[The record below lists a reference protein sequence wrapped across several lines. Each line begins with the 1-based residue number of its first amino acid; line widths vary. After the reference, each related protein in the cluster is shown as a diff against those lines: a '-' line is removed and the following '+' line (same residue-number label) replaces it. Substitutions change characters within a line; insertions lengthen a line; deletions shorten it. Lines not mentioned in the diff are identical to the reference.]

1 MNDHPLKVEHHN
13 TTSDGGSIA
22 SKDYEDRYFQDNG
35 FDESKEVYIDGNN
48 LEERWES
55 FSGSC
60 FTIGELG
67 FGLGLNF
74 LTTMHCWLK
83 KERSF
88 NLDYIG
94 IDKKILE
101 KRNLVLLE
109 EAFPNLKK
117 EINIFKE
124 CDVVGHNG
132 FECIS
137 IPDLKI
143 RLILVTEDVQNAIN
157 DICISNIDAWFL
169 DGFDP
174 KKNPEMWTEDV
185 LKAVFDLSS
194 SDSSFSSFTSV
205 GRIRRALLEN
215 GFEVNKV
222 PGFGTKRHRI
232 VGRKFEENKKSNEI
246 KKIAIL
252 GAGLSGSNLAFN
264 LANSNIEVDIYDAL
278 DDLSKG
284 SSGGPI
290 ASMYPKFSLDNSPR
304 SKFLIA
310 SYFFS
315 LNFYIKTL
323 GFENTGLLFYGSDET
338 KDKWI
343 SKILTLKRDDL
354 FELLSDDELEDL
366 LGVSQIKKAL
376 HVKKGLFLQPLE
388 LKKKLLEH
396 RFIKI
401 ILNEKYVSFT
411 EEKNKVEVHFKSGLS
426 KSYDALA
433 VCTGKG
439 LKDFNDNLKVS
450 YGQMAGIS
458 NKDLFNIKMPLNHQ
472 GYIIP
477 KVNGTNWI
485 GSTYEQSTDFKK
497 ENIEEKVKLNHAI
510 FGNKDMSYEIQDLWE
525 GERVS
530 AKNNLPIAS
539 KIPGA
544 KNIYCIG
551 GLGSRGLSYAPFLA
565 EIVSSAIQDKQI
577 PLGKEIFTLLNI

>member
-1 MNDHPLKVEHHN
+1 MNDHPLKVEHHRI
-13 TTSDGGSIA
+13 TSDGESIA
-22 SKDYEDRYFQDNG
+22 SKDYEDRYFQVNG
-35 FDESKEVYIDGNN
+35 FEESKEVYIDGNN

-74 LTTMHCWLK
+74 LTMMHCWLK

-101 KRNLVLLE
+101 KSNLIMLE
-109 EAFPNLKK
+109 EAFPNLKN
-117 EINIFKE
+117 EIKVLKE
-124 CDVVGHNG
+124 CDIVGHNG

-143 RLILVTEDVQNAIN
+143 RLILITEDIQKAIN
-157 DICISNIDAWFL
+157 DICVSNIDAWFL

-174 KKNPEMWTEDV
+174 KKNPEMWEEDI
-185 LKAVFDLSS
+185 LKTVFDLSS
-194 SDSSFSSFTSV
+194 CDSSFSSFTSV

-215 GFEVNKV
+215 GFEVSKV
-222 PGFGTKRHRI
+222 SGFGTKRHRI
-232 VGRKFEENKKSNEI
+232 IGKKFIENKKSNGI

-264 LANSNIEVDIYDAL
+264 LANANIEVDIYDAL
-278 DDLSKG
+278 ADLNKG

-315 LNFYIKTL
+315 LNFYIKNL
-323 GFENTGLLFYGSDET
+323 GFENTGLLFYGSDEI

-343 SKILTLKRDDL
+343 SKILTLGRDDL
-354 FELLSDDELEDL
+354 FELLNDDEVENF
-366 LGVSQIKKAL
+366 LGVSEIKKAL
-376 HVKKGLFLQPLE
+376 HVKKGLYLQPLE

-396 RFIKI
+396 RFINI
-401 ILNEKYVSFT
+401 IPNEEFVSFS
-411 EEKNKVEVHFKSGLS
+411 EEKSKVVVDFKSGLR

-450 YGQMAGIS
+450 YGLMAGIS
-458 NKDLFNIKMPLNHQ
+458 NKDLFNIKKPLNHQ

-477 KVNGTNWI
+477 KVDGTNWI
-485 GSTYEQSTDFKK
+485 GSTYEQSPDLKK
-497 ENIEEKVKLNHAI
+497 ENIEEKIKLNHAI
-510 FGNKDMSYEIQDLWE
+510 FGRKGMSFEIHDIWE

-530 AKNNLPIAS
+530 ARSNLPIAS
-539 KIPGA
+539 KIPET

-577 PLGKEIFTLLNI
+577 PLSKEIFSLLNI

>member
-1 MNDHPLKVEHHN
+1 MNDHPLKVEHHRI
-13 TTSDGGSIA
+13 TSDGESIA
-22 SKDYEDRYFQDNG
+22 SKDYEDRYFQVNG
-35 FDESKEVYIDGNN
+35 FEESKEVYIDGNN

-74 LTTMHCWLK
+74 LTMMHCWLK

-101 KRNLVLLE
+101 KSNLTLLE
-109 EAFPNLKK
+109 EAFPNLKN
-117 EINIFKE
+117 EIKVLKE
-124 CDVVGHNG
+124 CDIVGHNG

-143 RLILVTEDVQNAIN
+143 RLVLITEDIQKAIN
-157 DICISNIDAWFL
+157 DICVSNIDAWFL

-174 KKNPEMWTEDV
+174 KKNPEMWEEDI
-185 LKAVFDLSS
+185 LKTVFDLSS
-194 SDSSFSSFTSV
+194 CDSTFSSFTSV

-215 GFEVNKV
+215 GFEVSKV
-222 PGFGTKRHRI
+222 SGFGTKRHRI
-232 VGRKFEENKKSNEI
+232 IGKKFIENKKSNDI

-278 DDLSKG
+278 TDLNKG

-315 LNFYIKTL
+315 LNFYIKNL
-323 GFENTGLLFYGSDET
+323 GFENTGLLFYGSDEI
-338 KDKWI
+338 KDRWI
-343 SKILTLKRDDL
+343 SKILTLGRDDL
-354 FELLSDDELEDL
+354 FELLNDDEVENF
-366 LGVSQIKKAL
+366 LGVSKIKKAL
-376 HVKKGLFLQPLE
+376 HVKKGLYLQPLE

-401 ILNEKYVSFT
+401 IPNEEFVSFS
-411 EEKNKVEVHFKSGLS
+411 EEKNKVLVDFKSGLC

-450 YGQMAGIS
+450 YGLMAGLS
-458 NKDLFNIKMPLNHQ
+458 NKDLFNIKKPLNHQ

-477 KVNGTNWI
+477 KVDGTNWI
-485 GSTYEQSTDFKK
+485 GSTYEQSPDLKK
-497 ENIEEKVKLNHAI
+497 ENIEEKIKLNHAI
-510 FGNKDMSYEIQDLWE
+510 FGRKGMSFEIQDIWE

-530 AKNNLPIAS
+530 ARSNLPIAS
-539 KIPGA
+539 KIPET

-577 PLGKEIFTLLNI
+577 PLSKEIFSLLNI

>member
-1 MNDHPLKVEHHN
+1 MNDHPLKVEHHRI
-13 TTSDGGSIA
+13 TSDGESIA
-22 SKDYEDRYFQDNG
+22 SKDYEDRYFQVNG
-35 FDESKEVYIDGNN
+35 FEESKEVYIDGNN

-74 LTTMHCWLK
+74 LTMMHCWLK

-101 KRNLVLLE
+101 KSNLIMLE
-109 EAFPNLKK
+109 EAFPNLKN
-117 EINIFKE
+117 EIKVLKE
-124 CDVVGHNG
+124 CDIVGHNG

-143 RLILVTEDVQNAIN
+143 RLILITEDIQKAIN
-157 DICISNIDAWFL
+157 DICVSNIDAWFL

-174 KKNPEMWTEDV
+174 KKNPEMWEEDI
-185 LKAVFDLSS
+185 LKTVFDLSS
-194 SDSSFSSFTSV
+194 CDSSFSSFTSV

-215 GFEVNKV
+215 GFEVSKV
-222 PGFGTKRHRI
+222 SGFGTKRHRI
-232 VGRKFEENKKSNEI
+232 IGKKFIENKKSNGI

-264 LANSNIEVDIYDAL
+264 LANANIEVDIYDAL
-278 DDLSKG
+278 ADLNKG

-315 LNFYIKTL
+315 LNFYIKNL
-323 GFENTGLLFYGSDET
+323 GFENTGLLFYGSDEI

-343 SKILTLKRDDL
+343 SKILTLGRDDL
-354 FELLSDDELEDL
+354 FELLNDDEVENF
-366 LGVSQIKKAL
+366 LGVSEIKKAL
-376 HVKKGLFLQPLE
+376 HVKKGLYLQPLE

-401 ILNEKYVSFT
+401 IPNEEFVSFS
-411 EEKNKVEVHFKSGLS
+411 EEKSKVVVDFKSGLR

-450 YGQMAGIS
+450 YGLMAGIS
-458 NKDLFNIKMPLNHQ
+458 NKDLFNIKKPLNHQ

-477 KVNGTNWI
+477 KVDGTNWI
-485 GSTYEQSTDFKK
+485 GSTYEQSPDLKK
-497 ENIEEKVKLNHAI
+497 ENIEEKIKLNHAI
-510 FGNKDMSYEIQDLWE
+510 FGRKGMSFEIQDIWE

-530 AKNNLPIAS
+530 ARSNLPIAS
-539 KIPGA
+539 KIPET

-577 PLGKEIFTLLNI
+577 PLSKEIFSLLNI

>member
-13 TTSDGGSIA
+13 TILDGGSIA

-35 FDESKEVYIDGNN
+35 FDESKEVYIGGNN

-83 KERSF
+83 KQRSF

-117 EINIFKE
+117 EIKIFKE

-143 RLILVTEDVQNAIN
+143 RLILVTEDVQKAIN

-323 GFENTGLLFYGSDET
+323 GFENTGLLFYGSDEI

-343 SKILTLKRDDL
+343 SKILTLRRDDL
-354 FELLSDDELEDL
+354 FELLNDDELEDL
-366 LGVSQIKKAL
+366 LGVSVIKKAL

-401 ILNEKYVSFT
+401 ILNERFVSFT

-458 NKDLFNIKMPLNHQ
+458 NKDLFNIKMPLNHL

-510 FGNKDMSYEIQDLWE
+510 FGNKDMSFKIQDLWE

>member
-1 MNDHPLKVEHHN
+1 VNDHPLKVEHHRI
-13 TTSDGGSIA
+13 TSDGESIA
-22 SKDYEDRYFQDNG
+22 SKDYEDRYFQVNG
-35 FDESKEVYIDGNN
+35 FEESKEVYIDGNN

-74 LTTMHCWLK
+74 LTMMHCWLK

-101 KRNLVLLE
+101 KSNLIMLE
-109 EAFPNLKK
+109 EAFPNLKN
-117 EINIFKE
+117 EIKVLKE
-124 CDVVGHNG
+124 CDIVGHNG

-143 RLILVTEDVQNAIN
+143 RLILITEDIQKAIN
-157 DICISNIDAWFL
+157 DICVSNIDAWFL

-174 KKNPEMWTEDV
+174 KKNPEMWEEDI
-185 LKAVFDLSS
+185 LKTVFDLSS
-194 SDSSFSSFTSV
+194 CDSSFSSFTSV

-215 GFEVNKV
+215 GFEVSKV
-222 PGFGTKRHRI
+222 SGFGTKRHRI
-232 VGRKFEENKKSNEI
+232 IGKKFIENKKSNGI

-264 LANSNIEVDIYDAL
+264 LANANIEVDIYDAL
-278 DDLSKG
+278 ADLNKG

-315 LNFYIKTL
+315 LNFYIKNL
-323 GFENTGLLFYGSDET
+323 GFENTGLLFYGSDEI

-343 SKILTLKRDDL
+343 SKILTLGRDDL
-354 FELLSDDELEDL
+354 FELLNDDEVENF
-366 LGVSQIKKAL
+366 LGVSEIKKAL
-376 HVKKGLFLQPLE
+376 HVKKGLYLQPLE

-401 ILNEKYVSFT
+401 IPNEEFVSFS
-411 EEKNKVEVHFKSGLS
+411 EEKSKVVVDFKSGLR

-450 YGQMAGIS
+450 YGLMAGIS
-458 NKDLFNIKMPLNHQ
+458 NKDLFNIKKPLNHQ

-477 KVNGTNWI
+477 KVDGTNWI
-485 GSTYEQSTDFKK
+485 GSTYEQSPDLKK
-497 ENIEEKVKLNHAI
+497 ENIEEKIKLNHAI
-510 FGNKDMSYEIQDLWE
+510 FGRKGMSFEIQDIWE

-530 AKNNLPIAS
+530 ARSNLPIAS
-539 KIPGA
+539 KIPET

-577 PLGKEIFTLLNI
+577 PLSKEIFSLLNI

>member
-1 MNDHPLKVEHHN
+1 MNDHPLKVEHHRI
-13 TTSDGGSIA
+13 TSDGESIA
-22 SKDYEDRYFQDNG
+22 SKDYEDRYFQVNG
-35 FDESKEVYIDGNN
+35 FEESKEVYIDGNN

-74 LTTMHCWLK
+74 LTMMHCWLK

-101 KRNLVLLE
+101 KSNLIMLE
-109 EAFPNLKK
+109 EAFPNLKN
-117 EINIFKE
+117 EIKVLKE
-124 CDVVGHNG
+124 CDIVGHNG

-143 RLILVTEDVQNAIN
+143 RLILITEDIQKAIN
-157 DICISNIDAWFL
+157 DICVSNIDAWFL

-174 KKNPEMWTEDV
+174 KKNPEMWEEDI
-185 LKAVFDLSS
+185 LKTVFDLSS
-194 SDSSFSSFTSV
+194 CDSSFSSFTSV

-215 GFEVNKV
+215 GFEVSKV
-222 PGFGTKRHRI
+222 SGFGTKRHRI
-232 VGRKFEENKKSNEI
+232 IGKKFIENKKSNGI

-264 LANSNIEVDIYDAL
+264 LANANIEVDIYDAL
-278 DDLSKG
+278 ADLNKG

-310 SYFFS
+310 SYFFT
-315 LNFYIKTL
+315 LNFYIKNL
-323 GFENTGLLFYGSDET
+323 GFENTGLLFYGSDEI

-343 SKILTLKRDDL
+343 SKILTLGRDDL
-354 FELLSDDELEDL
+354 FELLNDDEVENF
-366 LGVSQIKKAL
+366 LGVSEIKKAL
-376 HVKKGLFLQPLE
+376 HVKKGLYLQPLE

-401 ILNEKYVSFT
+401 IPNEEFVSFS
-411 EEKNKVEVHFKSGLS
+411 EEKSKVVVDFKSGLR

-450 YGQMAGIS
+450 YGLMAGIS
-458 NKDLFNIKMPLNHQ
+458 NKDLFNIKKPLNHQ

-477 KVNGTNWI
+477 KVDGTNWI
-485 GSTYEQSTDFKK
+485 GSTYEQSPDLKK
-497 ENIEEKVKLNHAI
+497 ENIEEKIKLNHAI
-510 FGNKDMSYEIQDLWE
+510 FGRKGMSFEIHDIWE

-530 AKNNLPIAS
+530 ARSNLPIAS
-539 KIPGA
+539 KIPET

-577 PLGKEIFTLLNI
+577 PLSKEIFSLLNI